1 MLQELVILHGVLD
14 ALGKLIMEGSDE
26 DEKLYLEGEME
37 KARSIGYRD
46 LKCISDIV
54 TFDACAKLENP
65 SLHLWYQRNVTPS
78 R

>member
-37 KARSIGYRD
+37 RRRG
-46 LKCISDIV
+46 V
-54 TFDACAKLENP
+54 
-65 SLHLWYQRNVTPS
+65 
-78 R
+78 